1 MYLLDTNILSLIL
14 RGTAPQSLLDRLAQT
29 APEQRFLSSVTVVE
43 AVEGALALV
52 RKEETRKRGTQGHAL
67 LIRLVRDLSRY
78 PTLLYDDEAD
88 RLFREMPAELKRRG
102 SRDCRIAACALRHG
116 CVLVTQN
123 TADFVF
129 IPNLV
134 CQDWTIS

>member
-14 RGTAPQSLLDRLAQT
+14 RGTAPQSLVDRLAET
-29 APEQRFLSSVTVVE
+29 SPDERFLSSVTVVE

-52 RKEETRKRGTQGHAL
+52 RKEETQKRGTQGHAL
-67 LIRLVRDLSRY
+67 LTRLVRDMSRY
-78 PTLLYDDEAD
+78 PTLLYDDESD
-88 RLFREMPAELKRRG
+88 RLFREMPPEWKRRG
-102 SRDCRIAACALRHG
+102 SRDCRIAACALRHQ

-123 TADFVF
+123 TSDFAS

-134 CQDWTIS
+134 CQDWTLS